1 MMTKLAPHLAE
12 QLTDIVTDAVL
23 TIHQPEQPLD
33 LYMVRQGHCYVS
45 RAQGV
50 RSSERSSSKP
60 QCMLPMSKL

>member
-33 LYMVRQGHCYVS
+33 LYMVRQGTHVFVVICQMQV
-45 RAQGV
+45 
-50 RSSERSSSKP
+50 
-60 QCMLPMSKL
+60 